1 MKKLILSLLL
11 LPALCAQAWTY
22 DFPTLED
29 ATAYVEKYAPVV
41 APSAVSPDGIIYQ
54 AGLYDQMTMIGEDI
68 LENIATSAF
77 ISAMDTLTQAPK
89 WSVGIQGAS
98 RITQIITDATGENIY
113 VAGTFA
119 DDIIIGSTD
128 LNTQSLTGTAESH
141 NRVNAF
147 VAKYS
152 KAGILQS
159 VLPIIPQKN
168 ARYGNYESDLII
180 NPTSLALFGGKLYIG
195 LTYMGGF
202 TAGSVTQY
210 GTVKSSFGYW
220 DSLCGAILTW
230 DGASEVKQ
238 VLDVRSSDAVS
249 TTGLCPQSLC
259 LTASGQAVYVGIFT
273 SGTNTLTVNGQSSEY
288 SFAYEDDGD
297 VEYGALMVKMD
308 ASGYTVKQFNAG
320 MTDRYYKNNI
330 IKSMQLRGNS
340 LYLSGCISTPLPFKD
355 SLVPD
360 LWSDQFAVCLDATT
374 YATKWAYITGALRD
388 DMPNMNAKYRQSI
401 AATLAGN
408 DYIVIGSVNFV
419 ADKKGQVA
427 DYSTDYCLGV
437 SAGTSTLALTTKTD
451 QGSRLTVS
459 RFTPVPDDDVQP
471 TNPYDIDGDGIVTV
485 SDITTLINLYLGG
498 E

>member
-1 MKKLILSLLL
+1 MKTLILSLFLV
-11 LPALCAQAWTY
+11 PALAAQAWTY

-29 ATAYVEKYAPVV
+29 ATAYADNYAPVL
-41 APSAVSPDGIIYQ
+41 APSAVSPDGTVSQ
-54 AGLYDQMTMIGEDI
+54 AGLYDQMAMIGEDI

-77 ISAMDTLTQAPK
+77 ITAMDTFAQAPK

-113 VAGTFA
+113 ACGTFA

-128 LNTQSLTGTAESH
+128 FNTQTLTGTAESH

-152 KAGILQS
+152 KAGVLQS

-168 ARYGNYESDLII
+168 ARYGSYESDLTVT
-180 NPTSLALFGGKLYIG
+180 PTSLALLGGKLYIG

-202 TAGSVTQY
+202 IAGSVTQY

-220 DSLCGAILTW
+220 DSLCGTVLTW
-230 DGASEVKQ
+230 DGASEVSQ

-259 LTASGQAVYVGIFT
+259 LTASNQALYVGIFT
-273 SGTNTLTVNGQSSEY
+273 SGTNTLTVNGQSGSY

-308 ASGYTVKQFNAG
+308 ASGYTVKQFNAAL
-320 MTDRYYKNNI
+320 TDRYYKNNI
-330 IKSMQLRGNS
+330 IKSMQLRGNA
-340 LYLSGCISTPLPFKD
+340 LYLSGCISTPLPFND

-360 LWSDQFAVCLDATT
+360 LWSDQFAVCLDTGT
-374 YATKWAYITGALRD
+374 YATKWAYITGAKRD
-388 DMPNMNAKYRQSI
+388 DMPNTNAKYRQSV
-401 AATLAGN
+401 AATLAGT
-408 DYIVIGSVNFV
+408 DYIVIGSVNFM
-419 ADKKGQVA
+419 ADKNGQVA
-427 DYSTDYCLGV
+427 DYSTDYCLGI
-437 SAGTSTLALTTKTD
+437 SAGTSTLALTAKTD

-459 RFTPVPDDDVQP
+459 RFTPVTDDTPSV
-471 TNPYDIDGDGIVTV
+471 NPYDIDGDGIVTV
-485 SDITTLINLYLGG
+485 SDITALINLYLGG